1 MGGSG
6 DGVVG
11 GWRWAVD
18 WERERGVEGRGGGI
32 FKDDGYGGVR

>member
-1 MGGSG
+1 MIGEG

-11 GWRWAVD
+11 CRGWGVD
-18 WERERGVEGRGGGI
+18 REREGGMEGGGGGI